1 MPIQTKINAMT
12 LFFNLNK
19 FKTGGL
25 VFAGFSIMALMITGC
40 ASKPFANYNQ
50 GIIEMNEGNPTAAE
64 TLLLEE
70 LVERPNHAEA
80 WNQLGIIAFERGHW
94 SAAQE
99 RFRSAYDNNE
109 LNPAYSR
116 NLGLT
121 FAAQQKYEAA
131 IEWYE
136 ISLTFDPQNIET
148 LSALAKTLYLS
159 GDLELTKQALD
170 QLLALEPTHP
180 DGLNLLARLP
190 NASQ

>member
-1 MPIQTKINAMT
+1 MT

-25 VFAGFSIMALMITGC
+25 VLAGFSIVAFLISGC

-50 GIIEMNEGNPTAAE
+50 GIIEMNEGNATAAE

-70 LVERPNHAEA
+70 LVVRPDNAEA
-80 WNQLGIIAFERGHW
+80 WNQLGIISFERGHW
-94 SAAQE
+94 SSAAE

-109 LNPAYSR
+109 LNPAYAR

-121 FAAQQKYEAA
+121 FAAQQQYEAA

-136 ISLTFDPQNIET
+136 ISLAIDPKNTET
-148 LSALAKTLYLS
+148 LSALAKTQYLS
-159 GDLELTKQALD
+159 GDVDSTKLTLD
-170 QLLALEPTHP
+170 QLLMLEPTHP